1 MSQRLQIVLPDPLAL
16 QLREFAAGADTPPS
30 TLAAQIVGNGVA
42 LAAKDGKVRP
52 LRSAP
57 VFVGGRGRE
66 RAPWLEPYGGD
77 PGWRKQMWGAVV
89 ALHGRYPTNSK
100 RSRTRGGEATRKQR
114 RYARSPYGEQN
125 STTPAKTPA
134 TSSPSRTSSPT
145 TPKPSASRAAASPRH
160 GSPAR
165 HRQSGLRISSQPAR
179 CVSSPGERVVY

>member
-66 RAPWLEPYGGD
+66 WLEPYGGD

-89 ALHGRYPTNSK
+89 ALHGRYPTK
-100 RSRTRGGEATRKQR
+100 LEALKDKGGEATRKQR

-165 HRQSGLRISSQPAR
+165 HRQSGLRSSRPTTPT
-179 CVSSPGERVVY
+179 C